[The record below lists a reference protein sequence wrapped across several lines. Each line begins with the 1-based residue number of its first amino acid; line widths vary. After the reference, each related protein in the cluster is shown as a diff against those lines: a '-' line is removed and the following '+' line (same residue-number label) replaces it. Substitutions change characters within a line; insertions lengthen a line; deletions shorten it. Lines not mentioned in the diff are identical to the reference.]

1 MEQKFDTIINNFDRS
16 AQNWLSF
23 LDNEYVSS
31 ALIIFLIVYATL
43 AAPKLPDY
51 ILKLFDYTIVK
62 LVLFFLI
69 AYIAQ
74 KNASVAIVA
83 AIGLLV
89 TIIAL
94 NKLKLNETVGR
105 IMGSNSEPM
114 SSVSYGIYDQS
125 FDSDTMTAD
134 VSPCDS
140 VTAACPIDKPTCE
153 KKVRFRDNFYPQYVN
168 LNPDVY
174 ESKKTTETVSGF
186 DPSDK
191 YSTL

>member
-1 MEQKFDTIINNFDRS
+1 MEQSFDTMINNFDRV

-31 ALIIFLIVYATL
+31 ALIIFLIVYASL
-43 AAPKLPDY
+43 AAPKLPNY

-74 KNASVAIVA
+74 KNASIAIIA
-83 AIGLLV
+83 AVGLLV
-89 TIIAL
+89 TIMAL
-94 NKLKLNETVGR
+94 NKFKLDSTLNR
-105 IMGSNSEPM
+105 MINKSESM
-114 SSVSYGIYDQS
+114 TSVSYGVFDPS
-125 FDSDTMTAD
+125 FDTTTEASL
-134 VSPCDS
+134 CDPPITS
-140 VTAACPIDKPTCE
+140 CPVEKPTCE
-153 KKVRFRDNFYPQYVN
+153 KKVRFRDNFYPQYVD

-174 ESKKTTETVSGF
+174 ESKKPSEPVASF
-186 DPSDK
+186 DPTDK

>member
-51 ILKLFDYTIVK
+51 ILRLFDYTIVK

-105 IMGSNSEPM
+105 IMGNSEPM

-140 VTAACPIDKPTCE
+140 VTASCPIDKPACE

-191 YSTL
+191 YSAL